1 MWFGT
6 ESGWAFATF
15 FLVGAVAFYIQRIDQ
30 RVRLIKMQQHRLSL
44 TFLKIENDLAAIQ
57 DSLLVMSRTQGDETE
72 KVVAAIRLRRPDI
85 FRLVVE
91 QGPSGAEIL
100 RGLEFPD
107 IDEDP
112 KFWNGDLIKRLGLAK
127 TDDTEIDQS

>member
-15 FLVGAVAFYIQRIDQ
+15 VLVGAVAFSVQRIDQ

-44 TFLKIENDLAAIQ
+44 TFPRIENDLAAIQ
-57 DSLLVMSRTQGDETE
+57 DSLLGMSRTQGDETE
-72 KVVAAIRLRRPDI
+72 KVVAAIRSRRPDI
-85 FRLVVE
+85 FRFVVE

-112 KFWNGDLIKRLGLAK
+112 KFWKGDFIKRLGLAK

>member
-1 MWFGT
+1 MWFDG
-6 ESGWAFATF
+6 EARWILAWFVVCAA
-15 FLVGAVAFYIQRIDQ
+15 VGFYFYRIDRQ
-30 RVRLIKMQQHRLSL
+30 TRLIKMQQHRLSL

-57 DSLLVMSRTQGDETE
+57 DSLLVMSRAQGDETA
-72 KVVAAIRLRRPDI
+72 KVVAAIRSRRPDI
-85 FRLVVE
+85 FRFIVE

-112 KFWNGDLIKRLGLAK
+112 SFWKGDLIQRLGLAK
-127 TDDTEIDQS
+127 TEDTEIDQS